1 MTSLIS
7 SPQASSPLAPEVDIF
22 YPSSDGEPVAET
34 QAHFLVMLTLVA
46 VLTQYLRGQGAIVL
60 ANQFFYYSQGF
71 PRLRVAPDVMVVF
84 DVPPGSR
91 DNYKLWEEGK
101 IPQII
106 FEITSKGTQGK
117 DQGFKKDLYEQ
128 LGVQEYWLFDPKGE
142 WVEGQLQG
150 YALQNDSYV
159 AMPEPISQVLGLR
172 LAIED
177 TLIGFYRLDTGERLL
192 IPDEL
197 AAALEAESQRR
208 LEAEQRAETERQ
220 RAEDL
225 AARLAAYEERF
236 GVLKEGD

>member
-1 MTSLIS
+1 
-7 SPQASSPLAPEVDIF
+7 
-22 YPSSDGEPVAET
+22 
-34 QAHFLVMLTLVA
+34 
-46 VLTQYLRGQGAIVL
+46 
-60 ANQFFYYSQGF
+60 
-71 PRLRVAPDVMVVF
+71 MVVF

-91 DNYKLWEEGK
+91 DNYKLWEESK

-128 LGVQEYWLFDPKGE
+128 LGVQEYWLFDPKTE

-159 AMPEPISQVLGLR
+159 ALPEPISQVLGLR

-177 TLIGFYRLDTGERLL
+177 TLIGLYRLDTGERLL

-208 LEAEQRAETERQ
+208 LEAEQRADAERQ

-225 AARLAAYEERF
+225 SARLAAYEERF
-236 GVLKEGD
+236 GPLKEGE